1 MTRFL
6 NIFCGV
12 AHNMCNAEVTPNLL
26 FNWWKNFKILQH
38 GGFDLQFAFD
48 HLYGL
53 AQLWI
58 RLQHEFR
65 KDKTLYNYQ
74 LKIHNLMTDSEE
86 HVQN

>member
-38 GGFDLQFAFD
+38 MAGSIFSLHLIICIDSHNCGFVFSMNLEK
-48 HLYGL
+48 
-53 AQLWI
+53 I
-58 RLQHEFR
+58 
-65 KDKTLYNYQ
+65 KTFT
-74 LKIHNLMTDSEE
+74 IISSRFII
-86 HVQN
+86 